1 MFSTRAGAAKLALA
15 VVVGLIVLKG
25 GMAVITGSIS
35 ITAQAIDSFL
45 DLFAISLIALAISV
59 VSRPADEE
67 HPFGHGKVEG
77 IATVVQA
84 GLIFVAGGWV
94 IYSAVGRIMTG
105 ATIELTEAEIG
116 VMAVSIVAS
125 LFLSRHLLRV
135 AHAESSI
142 ALEASARNISADA
155 YSAAGVLV
163 ALILIRFTGA
173 GRH

>member
-1 MFSTRAGAAKLALA
+1 
-15 VVVGLIVLKG
+15 
-25 GMAVITGSIS
+25 
-35 ITAQAIDSFL
+35 
-45 DLFAISLIALAISV
+45 
-59 VSRPADEE
+59 
-67 HPFGHGKVEG
+67 
-77 IATVVQA
+77 
-84 GLIFVAGGWV
+84 VAGGWV

-105 ATIELTEAEIG
+105 ATIELTEAGIG

-163 ALILIRFTGA
+163 ALILIRFTGLAVIDPIIALAVSLIILKAAYDVLKKSFGELVDERLPIEDEEETMTVFKSMATNWWVFMTCVHA
-173 GRH
+173 GRETSALSTFT